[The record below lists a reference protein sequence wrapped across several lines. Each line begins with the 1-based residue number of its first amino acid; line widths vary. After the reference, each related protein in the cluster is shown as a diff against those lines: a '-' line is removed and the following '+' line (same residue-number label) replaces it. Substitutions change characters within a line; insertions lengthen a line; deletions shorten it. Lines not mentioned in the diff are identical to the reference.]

1 MALTAGDVVNRM
13 KQLLALQGVAWSDA
27 TTRDRFKFG
36 GPDTIVNGIATTF
49 MGTFEAI
56 TRAAERG
63 LNMIIPHEDTY
74 WNDPD
79 NTAIAE
85 ADTLVY
91 KTKVDFMAKHDIVV
105 FRIHD
110 HMHRQRP
117 DFTFSGT
124 AREVGLDPA
133 TETAPNSH
141 RFVIP
146 ETTLGE
152 LAARVKKLRGDDAI
166 RVVGDPNAKVR
177 RIATGAGMATPAV
190 NNAEIDVVIGG
201 EQREIEGTFDSPEY
215 VMDAA
220 TLGVPKGW
228 IMLGHNMSEESGMQ
242 EMADWLRPIVPEVKV
257 QHVRAGAVYWVPR

>member
-1 MALTAGDVVNRM
+1 MAALTAGEIVNRIKAVM
-13 KQLLALQGVAWSDA
+13 AVQGVPWSDA

-36 GPDTIVNGIATTF
+36 GPDTVVTGIATTF
-49 MGTFEAI
+49 MGTLEAI
-56 TRAAERG
+56 TRASERG
-63 LNMIIPHEDTY
+63 LNMIVTHEDTY
-74 WNDPD
+74 WNDSD

-91 KTKVDFMAKHDIVV
+91 KTKIDFMTRHDIVI

-141 RFVIP
+141 RFIIP
-146 ETTLGE
+146 ETTLGA
-152 LAARVKKLRGDDAI
+152 LAARVKKVRGDEAI

-177 RIATGAGMATPAV
+177 QIAVGAGMATPAV
-190 NNAEIDVVIGG
+190 N
-201 EQREIEGTFDSPEY
+201 
-215 VMDAA
+215 
-220 TLGVPKGW
+220 
-228 IMLGHNMSEESGMQ
+228 
-242 EMADWLRPIVPEVKV
+242 
-257 QHVRAGAVYWVPR
+257 